1 MKKIFLS
8 IVLLGLLFS
17 SCEKTSS
24 CSYTESTTV
33 ATAAEVTAIES
44 YLSSASITNATK
56 HPSGF
61 YYVITTAGTGATASL
76 CSQVEVFYTG
86 KLTNG
91 TVFDKTTTQSA
102 IFTLGQLIS
111 GWQKGLPLI
120 KAGGSVK
127 LIIPPSLGYGSVDV
141 KDNFGKVI
149 IPGNSLLVFDMQLVS
164 VR

>member
-8 IVLLGLLFS
+8 IVLLGILFS
-17 SCEKTSS
+17 SCEKATT
-24 CSYTESTTV
+24 CSYTETTTV
-33 ATAAEVTAIES
+33 ATAAEVTAVEA
-44 YLSSASITNATK
+44 YLSSAAITNATK

-61 YYVITTAGTGATASL
+61 YYVITTAGTGSTASL

-102 IFTLGQLIS
+102 IFTLGQLIP

-127 LIIPPSLGYGSVDV
+127 LIIPPSLGYGSNDV

-149 IPGNSLLVFDMQLVS
+149 IPGNSVLVFDMQLVS

>member
-102 IFTLGQLIS
+102 IFTLGQLIP

>member
-1 MKKIFLS
+1 MKKIFLLIILS
-8 IVLLGLLFS
+8 GILFS
-17 SCEKTSS
+17 SCQKTSS

-33 ATAAEVTAIES
+33 ATAAEVTAIEA

-61 YYVITTAGTGATASL
+61 YYVVSTAGTGANASL
-76 CSQVEVFYTG
+76 CSQVEVNYTG

-102 IFTLGQLIS
+102 IFTLGQLIV
-111 GWQKGLPLI
+111 GWQKGLPLV
-120 KAGGSVK
+120 KAGGSIK
-127 LIIPPSLGYGSVDV
+127 LIIPPSLGYGSTDV
-141 KDNFGKVI
+141 KDNYGKVI
-149 IPGNSLLVFDMQLVS
+149 IPGNSILVFDMQLVS

>member
-1 MKKIFLS
+1 MKKIFLFLS
-8 IVLLGLLFS
+8 VSLIIFS
-17 SCEKTSS
+17 SCQKTSS

-33 ATAAEVTAIES
+33 ATAAEVTAVEAYI
-44 YLSSASITNATK
+44 SSAAITNATK

-61 YYVITTAGTGATASL
+61 YYVISTAGTGATASL

-102 IFTLGQLIS
+102 IFTLGSLIT
-111 GWQKGLPLI
+111 GWQKGLPLLN
-120 KAGGSVK
+120 AGGRIK
-127 LIIPPSLGYGSVDV
+127 LIIPPSLGYGSTDV

-149 IPGNSLLVFDMQLVS
+149 IPANSILVFDMQLVT